1 MEKNTYQLY
10 PITQLLYLLYLLY
23 FLYSFI
29 PSFIHSFIH
38 YLFESIWQ
46 QGHEVREC
54 HGALGTVT
62 SLEAAKQEMPM
73 RGMTTVT

>member
-1 MEKNTYQLY
+1 MEKKHIPALSD
-10 PITQLLYLLYLLY
+10 
-23 FLYSFI
+23 YSVAVFVVFAVF
-29 PSFIHSFIH
+29 SVFIHSFLPSFIH

-62 SLEAAKQEMPM
+62 SLEAAKQEMPT